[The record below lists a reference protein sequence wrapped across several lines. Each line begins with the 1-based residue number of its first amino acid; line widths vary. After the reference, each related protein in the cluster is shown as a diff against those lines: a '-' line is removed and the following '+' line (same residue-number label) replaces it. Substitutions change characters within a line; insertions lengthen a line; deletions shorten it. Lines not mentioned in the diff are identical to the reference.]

1 MKGLSHCPFCDFAAI
16 CPPVKVDWEFRCGNP
31 ECEKISCRR
40 CDRETHAPK
49 SCAEAKAEQGLD
61 ERHAIEE
68 ARTAALIKKCPGCQR
83 PVIKDTGCN
92 KLKCQCGKTICDY
105 CGKDIS
111 HSQYDHFS
119 SGAVQGFTEQ
129 VRKKCPLQDDSYSR
143 LERGVQDAGDKALK
157 KIRKENPDISEE
169 DLKIKFA
176 KEVISPAHA
185 QHTRQMGYVPGM
197 GGYLPPLPDYIRNWQ
212 PQLMH
217 AYGGPPAGYAPAIPG
232 AWPVP
237 DHYGVPQPQPPV
249 QAGVPPQLMGN
260 FGARRRHAPNQAPPQ
275 PHIPAGQNPE
285 QPQAQAQQGQFQYPG
300 RGRMARLQML
310 GMLGGLHPGGGK
322 TD

>member
-260 FGARRRHAPNQAPPQ
+260 FGARRRHAPNQPPPQ